1 MKRLISVLLVFAI
14 VFGLMS
20 GLNIGSNASTG
31 IENKIQAIQNKY
43 PSGSYFS
50 SNGKGCGGSSYGH
63 SCSNCSLQNIDSSA
77 YSACGGGYSC
87 WAFANYVFYHV
98 FGVSPSNSRN
108 TSIWCGVG
116 NLNQYAQYGDYIECY
131 NSADKILHY
140 FIYLGGSGYVNCYR
154 YESNVNDNP
163 NMVNIE
169 NKAQSNGGFSSFK
182 IIHAY
187 NYSSLNEEGLGQP
200 TNVQAKLEGKKLVL
214 TWNAV
219 SGANCYDVILTDP
232 SGTTNWY
239 HTTSNK
245 RDIYLTKTGSYSL
258 DVQSLYRPN
267 GSSTGQ
273 IVGGHSDK
281 LNFTVSIFGPSGV
294 NITREGTSIAVTWDA
309 EDGANCYDVIVKNP
323 KGETNWYH
331 AIDCE
336 KIFTNCIPG
345 QYTFD
350 IQSLYRP
357 NGTSTGQTVGSHSG
371 EYPYNFT
378 LEGPENLR
386 VSNDENDKMLIE
398 WNAVDGATCYDIIV
412 TKPDGNTDYL
422 HTHETNKTISNYD
435 FGTYHINVQSLY
447 RENEWTSNQFQVVG
461 GHSDVIDYDY
471 QPTIHHHTLVID
483 EAIAPGCIEPGKT
496 QGSHCS
502 TCGEIIVK
510 QEVIP
515 ALGHVFQ
522 TEILN
527 ESTCLVTG
535 LKKLTCSVCGE
546 EITETIPVTAHKY
559 ESQIIEPTCTHMGYA
574 IFTCKDCHF
583 SYIGEYVERVE
594 HIYHETVITP
604 TTESQGY
611 TVHTCKDCGF
621 SYVDSITDILP
632 SQMHYLIPSLKDI
645 NTTLTVKSRENE
657 YMVTASTGVFA
668 LDSIKGDIYR
678 VYASQKNSL
687 TVCVGEYDTKLG
699 EVINNEEVFIPLGD
713 VNGDDVID
721 IADVS
726 VLLSTENYGQT
737 NSELDLTGDNS
748 INIADIAVTLQETN
762 YGKASV
768 AVV

>member
-1 MKRLISVLLVFAI
+1 MKKITSMILMASIIFGVFAFAI
-14 VFGLMS
+14 SSKAAGNPYKSSQNVDGDEYYEIPCTYFAWNYVKEN
-20 GLNIGSNASTG
+20 LNISLPAWGNGGQWLDNAKNSGYSTG
-31 IENKIQAIQNKY
+31 TTAKSKSLAVWQD
-43 PSGSYFS
+43 
-50 SNGKGCGGSSYGH
+50 GGYGH
-63 SCSNCSLQNIDSSA
+63 VAYVKSVSGTSMIVAEGGRTDLDQTSS
-77 YSACGGGYSC
+77 
-87 WAFANYVFYHV
+87 H
-98 FGVSPSNSRN
+98 GVDYGFT
-108 TSIWCGVG
+108 TSSTIGSIRPTNNKLVG
-116 NLNQYAQYGDYIECY
+116 
-131 NSADKILHY
+131 
-140 FIYLGGSGYVNCYR
+140 FIYLDGTSGGL
-154 YESNVNDNP
+154 
-163 NMVNIE
+163 
-169 NKAQSNGGFSSFK
+169 A
-182 IIHAY
+182 A
-187 NYSSLNEEGLGQP
+187 P
-200 TNVQAKLEGKKLVL
+200 TNVQARLDGKKLVL

-281 LNFTVSIFGPSGV
+281 VNFTVNIFGPSEV
-294 NITREGTSIAVTWDA
+294 NIEREGTSIAVTWNPA
-309 EDGANCYDVIVKNP
+309 DGANCYDVIVKNP
-323 KGETNWYH
+323 KGEINWYH
-331 AIDCE
+331 ATDCE
-336 KIFTNCIPG
+336 KIFMNCIPG
-345 QYTFD
+345 LYTFD
-350 IQSLYRP
+350 VQSLYRP

-371 EYPYNFT
+371 EYHYSFT
-378 LEGPENLR
+378 LEEPKNLKI
-386 VSNDENDKMLIE
+386 SNDENDNILVE
-398 WNAVDGATCYDIIV
+398 WDAVDGATCYDIIV

-737 NSELDLTGDNS
+737 NAELDLTGDNS

-762 YGKASV
+762 YGKTSV
-768 AVV
+768 TVV